1 MLPLD
6 EFLEIVAA
14 SGLVP
19 AVELSQARAGL
30 DAEPS
35 CDASIRLARKLVQ
48 QGFLTAYQ
56 ARKLLAGATRGF
68 FLGGYRI
75 LRPLGEGGMG
85 KVFLA
90 VNEQTFDKVAIKVL
104 PRARLRKK
112 RAAWSGFA
120 AKWSCPSGA
129 IIPTWLARW
138 PWAPRAMS
146 ISWSSSTS
154 RG

>member
-6 EFLEIVAA
+6 EFLEIVTA

-19 AVELSQARAGL
+19 AVELSQVRAGL
-30 DAEPS
+30 DEEPS
-35 CDASIRLARKLVQ
+35 SDASIRLARKLVQ

-56 ARKLLAGATRGF
+56 ARKLLAGATREF

-85 KVFLA
+85 EVFLA

-104 PRARLRKK
+104 PRARLRKR

-120 AKWSCPSGA
+120 AKWCWPSGA
-129 IIPTWLARW
+129 IIRTWLAGW

-146 ISWSSSTS
+146 ISWSSCTS
-154 RG
+154 QG